1 MKDLGRML
9 RAMVSRRYRVIPWLS
24 IGAAVFSLVY
34 VIDPIDLI
42 PDYLPFVGV
51 IDDALVLGLL
61 WRALRRDVKKFLLWE
76 EEKQRKISS
85 PAQLHAPT

>member
-51 IDDALVLGLL
+51 IDDALLLGLL
-61 WRALRRDVKKFLLWE
+61 WRAVRRDVKKFLLWE
-76 EEKQRKISS
+76 ERRKISS
-85 PAQLHAPT
+85 PTQLHAPT